1 MATAKKTTSKAPAA
15 NKKVDYK
22 TLSKADLLK
31 KLAELRDETVT
42 IKRSIKEGGAQNY
55 RAHTQKRREL
65 ARVLTALNAQAE
77 GEEK

>member
-1 MATAKKTTSKAPAA
+1 MATAKKTTSKTPAS
-15 NKKVDYK
+15 KKVDYK

-31 KLAELRDETVT
+31 KSAELREEVIT
-42 IKRSIKEGGAQNY
+42 IKRSTKEGGVQNY

-65 ARVLTALNAQAE
+65 ARALTALNAKAE